1 MMHYSLK
8 SKPFHIL
15 FRILQDNDGATAALV
30 VASIYTPPVFDD
42 SGCSPAVFDADGCTD
57 SVSATVCSA
66 TADLLDPYTAN

>member
-42 SGCSPAVFDADGCTD
+42 SGCTATVFDTIDCT
-57 SVSATVCSA
+57 T
-66 TADLLDPYTAN
+66 TANV